1 METAPERSSFSVE
14 RPNPVVALPEDTATL
29 RSQLRDLT
37 AILALPAVWSGRA
50 AADIPDAV
58 LEVLS
63 SMLRLD
69 LAYIRAADPTGSGPL
84 ETARV
89 QGRPDLGSRGRE
101 IAGLLAQGT
110 TEPGANQALVLQ
122 DPATGE
128 PLRATRIALGLAGH
142 TGVVIA
148 ASQRSSFPTPFER
161 FLLQSIITQAEVA
174 LRNAALMTALHH
186 ALHREQVARADAEA
200 VNRAKELLTEELE
213 RRVVERTR
221 QLSLVNQDLR
231 REIAERKRA
240 EEALRESEQRFRD
253 YAETASDWLWET
265 GPDHSFTRV
274 SEAVTTLGIAPASQI
289 GVTRWAFA
297 TDVKEEPEKWR
308 LHAATLETH
317 QAFRGFVYR
326 TAAADG
332 SAVYIATSGKPVFDA
347 DGRFLGYRGVSS
359 DVTATVRA
367 EQVEKALHQAQ
378 AELARVA
385 RVTTLGE
392 LAASIAHEINQ
403 PLAAIGA
410 DANACLHWLAADR
423 PDLDSV
429 QEALT
434 AIVKDGHRAGEVIT
448 RIRTLLARSPL
459 AHEPCDLTGVIRD
472 VLPLVGSEIGRHG
485 ILLQTSLAPDLPQ
498 VMGDR
503 IQLQQVLLNL
513 LLNAVEAVR
522 EVPPERRRLV
532 VRSTLE
538 QREDGPWAVVAVE
551 DAGVGFGEADAPRL
565 FEAFYTTK
573 PHGLGMGLSI
583 SRSIID
589 SHRGRLWATA
599 NPDHGATFHLAL
611 PGMR

>member
-1 METAPERSSFSVE
+1 METAPDRSSASLE
-14 RPNPVVALPEDTATL
+14 PPNHVVALPGDTGIL
-29 RSQLRDLT
+29 RSQLRDLI
-37 AILALPAVWSGRA
+37 AILALPAVWSGRD

-58 LEVLS
+58 LEALS

-69 LAYIRAADPTGSGPL
+69 LAYIRAADPAGSGL

-101 IAGLLAQGT
+101 IAGLLADGT
-110 TEPGANQALVLQ
+110 TDPAADQALVLP

-128 PLRATRIALGLAGH
+128 PLRATRTALGLAGH

-148 ASQRSSFPTPFER
+148 ASRRSSFPTPFER

-186 ALHREQVARADAEA
+186 ALHCEHIARADAEA
-200 VNRAKELLTEELE
+200 ANRAKDLLNEELE

-221 QLSLVNQDLR
+221 QLSLVNQELR
-231 REIAERKRA
+231 SEIAERKRA

-265 GPDHSFTRV
+265 GPDHSFSRV
-274 SEAVTTLGIAPASQI
+274 SEELTTRGIDPAGRI
-289 GVTRWAFA
+289 GVTRWSFA
-297 TDVKEEPEKWR
+297 TDVEEEPEKWR
-308 LHAATLETH
+308 LHVATLEAH
-317 QAFRGFVYR
+317 QPFRGFVYR
-326 TAAADG
+326 TAGADG
-332 SAVYIATSGKPVFDA
+332 SVVYIATSGKPVFDA
-347 DGRFLGYRGVSS
+347 DGRFLGYRGVST
-359 DVTATVRA
+359 DVTAAVRA
-367 EQVEKALHQAQ
+367 DQVERALHLAQ
-378 AELARVA
+378 AELARVT

-429 QEALT
+429 REALT
-434 AIVKDGHRAGEVIT
+434 AIVKDGDRAGAVIT
-448 RIRTLLARSPL
+448 RIRTLLARSSV

-472 VLPLVGSEIGRHG
+472 VLPLVGPEIGRHG
-485 ILLQTSLAPDLPQ
+485 ILLETSLAPDLPH

-513 LLNAVEAVR
+513 LLNAAEAVR
-522 EVPPERRRLV
+522 DVPPARRRLV
-532 VRSTLE
+532 VRATVE
-538 QREDGPWAVVAVE
+538 PREDGPWAVVAVE
-551 DAGVGFGEADAPRL
+551 DAGVGFGEAEAPRL

-573 PHGLGMGLSI
+573 PGGLGMGLAI
-583 SRSIID
+583 SRSILD
-589 SHRGRLWATA
+589 SHLGRLWAIA
-599 NPDHGATFHLAL
+599 NAGHGATFQFAL